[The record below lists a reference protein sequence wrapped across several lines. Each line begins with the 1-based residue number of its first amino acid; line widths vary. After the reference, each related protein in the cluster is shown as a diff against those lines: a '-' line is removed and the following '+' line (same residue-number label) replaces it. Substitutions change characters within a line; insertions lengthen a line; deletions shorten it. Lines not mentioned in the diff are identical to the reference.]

1 MFSTHLKPQKKSKRK
16 IETINIEKVGD
27 YMTKWGGSF
36 SFSPTMSID
45 EDLKQ
50 DWDRKKVERHTDR
63 GYQVDFD
70 RLKFDEVLTQPSS
83 TDPRELINNLMQER
97 IDYYNSKSS
106 RRNKDKIGLF
116 IDGNGKVHQNED
128 EYDRQL
134 RTMKFQKQLIFG
146 YVVKFGN
153 QEDWQTTEYEDSGK
167 SWYDMAHGTEEEI
180 QAVKA
185 KIMPAFHA
193 FVQSFEEENPNFRIV
208 SNIVQFSEDTPHMQM
223 EIIPWTK
230 TKQKTGISMSF
241 DTALKQ
247 QGYQELNGPVKSQWA
262 KKMHQLRAESLEK
275 TLQIGYRPSVT
286 HENMPVNIY
295 KEAKKQER
303 QTTKIIK
310 NDLVSS
316 IAYFHPDQ
324 KLDPQ
329 LHDLNGNYP
338 VKLQKEEEPEPV
350 SSQTGFKQYLKQE
363 IYVLQYYFSC
373 AMVFAKK
380 QLDKLKSDCEKWDNK
395 LQLIKLDVQDETDKL
410 SELKQQN
417 QALGEAANSLIEATA
432 KDNITKNQEITQRK
446 IDRENR
452 QKARQNLQKNNTCS
466 RGRGR

>member
-1 MFSTHLKPQKKSKRK
+1 
-16 IETINIEKVGD
+16 
-27 YMTKWGGSF
+27 MTKWGGSF

-50 DWDRKKVERHTDR
+50 DWDRKKVDQHTDR
-63 GYQVDFD
+63 GYRVDFD

-83 TDPRELINNLMQER
+83 TDPRELINDLMQER
-97 IDYYNSKSS
+97 VDRYNSKTS

-116 IDGNGKVHQNED
+116 VDGNGKIHQNED

-167 SWYDMAHGTEEEI
+167 SWYDMAHGTDDEI
-180 QAVKA
+180 QTIKA
-185 KIMPAFHA
+185 KIMPAFQTFVHA
-193 FVQSFEEENPNFRIV
+193 FEKENPNFRIV
-208 SNIVQFSEDTPHMQM
+208 SNVVQFSEDTPHMQM

-295 KEAKKQER
+295 KEAKKQEQ
-303 QTTKIIK
+303 QTTEVVK
-310 NDLVSS
+310 NVLASS
-316 IAYFHPDQ
+316 IAYFQPDQ
-324 KLDPQ
+324 KLDPKLQ
-329 LHDLNGNYP
+329 DQNGHYL

-350 SSQTGFKQYLKQE
+350 NSETGFKQYLKQE
-363 IYVLQYYFSC
+363 IYVLKYYFVC
-373 AMVFAKK
+373 ASNFAKK
-380 QLDKLKSDCEKWDNK
+380 QLEKLKSDYGKWENK
-395 LQLIKLDVQDETDKL
+395 LQLIKLDVQDELDNL

-417 QALGEAANSLIEATA
+417 QALGEVANSLIETA
-432 KDNITKNQEITQRK
+432 AKETITNSPKTEKRNFN
-446 IDRENR
+446 RESR
-452 QKARQNLQKNNTCS
+452 QKSRINLQKNNIKQ

>member
-1 MFSTHLKPQKKSKRK
+1 MFSTHLKPKEKSKRK

-70 RLKFDEVLTQPSS
+70 RLKFDEILTQPSS
-83 TDPRELINNLMQER
+83 TDPRKLINDLMQDQV
-97 IDYYNSKSS
+97 DYYNSKSG

-134 RTMKFQKQLIFG
+134 RSMKFQKQLIFG

-167 SWYDMAHGTEEEI
+167 SWYDMAHGTDVEI

-193 FVQSFEEENPNFRIV
+193 FVQAFEEENPNFRIV

-262 KKMHQLRAESLEK
+262 KKMHQLRAKSLEK

-303 QTTKIIK
+303 QIAKKIK
-310 NDLVSS
+310 NDLVNS
-316 IAYFHPDQ
+316 IACFQPDQ

-329 LHDLNGNYP
+329 LQDPNGNYP
-338 VKLQKEEEPEPV
+338 VKLQKDEEPEPV
-350 SSQTGFKQYLKQE
+350 STKTGYKQYLKQE
-363 IYVLQYYFSC
+363 IYVLQHYFFC
-373 AMVFAKK
+373 AIDFAKK
-380 QLDKLKSDCEKWDNK
+380 QLEKLTAEYEKWDHK
-395 LQLIKLDVQDETDKL
+395 LQLIKLDVQDEMDKL

-417 QALGEAANSLIEATA
+417 KALGEVANSLIEATA
-432 KDNITKNQEITQRK
+432 KDNITRNTETTQRK

-452 QKARQNLQKNNTCS
+452 QQARLNLQKNNTHS